1 MTRFSNYVESVPV
14 LNQVTTTCMQN
25 LPRLAAMLPPVL
37 VAQLAS
43 RMLNEILRPALEQG
57 ALAELEARWLAI
69 DCTDLP
75 YPLRLS
81 RAGTRLLVRASRG
94 PIDASIRGDL
104 PAFLTLLRQ
113 DTDPDTLF
121 FQRRLT
127 MQGDTELALL
137 VKNFLDTLE
146 PQQMPA
152 FLRYLLRQ
160 TRTD

>member
-1 MTRFSNYVESVPV
+1 MTRFSEYAESVPA
-14 LNQVTTTCMQN
+14 LNQLATAGMKH
-25 LPRLAAMLPPVL
+25 LPRLASVLPPL
-37 VAQLAS
+37 LLAQLAS
-43 RMLNEILRPALEQG
+43 RLLNEILQPALKQG

-75 YPLRLS
+75 YPLRVS
-81 RAGTRLLVRASRG
+81 RAGTRLLVQANRG

-152 FLRYLLRQ
+152 FLRYLLRH
-160 TRTD
+160 TSTA